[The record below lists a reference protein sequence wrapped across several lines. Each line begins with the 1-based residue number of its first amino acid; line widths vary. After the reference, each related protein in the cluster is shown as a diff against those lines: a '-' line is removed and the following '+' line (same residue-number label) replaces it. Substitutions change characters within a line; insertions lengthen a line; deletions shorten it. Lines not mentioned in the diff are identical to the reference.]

1 MKEKDFVKVY
11 ERNYRR
17 SFLFAKSYVHD
28 DMVAEDIVAESLLK
42 YWQVCKENEEEV
54 SEAMLVTILKNKS
67 IDYLRSE
74 KHKQEALDNMSETA
88 IRNLEI
94 QISSLEACEPDELF
108 SDEIHDIIKNTLKT
122 LPSLTCEIFML
133 SRYENMSVK
142 EIAEKKQITPKAVE
156 YHITKS
162 LKALRITL
170 KDYLPLLFIGIY

>member
-42 YWQVCKENEEEV
+42 YWQTCKEKEEEV
-54 SEAMLVTILKNKS
+54 SEALLVTILKNKS

-122 LPSLTCEIFML
+122 LPSLTGEIFML
-133 SRYENMSVK
+133 SRYENLSVK
-142 EIAEKKQITPKAVE
+142 EIAEKKHITPKAVE